1 MALRK
6 DILLGPEVQHENRVE
21 RVVRDCVCH
30 GGVERWP
37 NSRKFQV
44 SVGQWWTGVCGYME
58 GYMVNR
64 LDRFLKARTVRGKQ
78 VQRVD

>member
-1 MALRK
+1 MAQF
-6 DILLGPEVQHENRVE
+6 EE
-21 RVVRDCVCH
+21 
-30 GGVERWP
+30 
-37 NSRKFQV
+37 FQV